1 MFYLCFLSS
10 TCFQKNGFFIEAGA
24 WDGEQLSNTLY
35 LEVLFIAYMFEED
48 SFLDLEFALV
58 AIKKIIVSIK
68 MFLFITGKCN
78 I

>member
-35 LEVLFIAYMFEED
+35 LEVLFIAYVFEED

-58 AIKKIIVSIK
+58 AIEKIIVSIQ
-68 MFLFITGKCN
+68 MFLVITDKGN